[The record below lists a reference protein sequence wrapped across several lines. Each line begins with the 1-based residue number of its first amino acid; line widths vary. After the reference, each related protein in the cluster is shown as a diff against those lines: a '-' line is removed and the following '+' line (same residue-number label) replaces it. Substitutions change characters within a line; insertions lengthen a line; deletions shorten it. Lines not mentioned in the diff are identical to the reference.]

1 MCLWKTPS
9 ISTDVTARELTPSTE
24 SKEPNSPILG
34 GSDDWKNKNYGT
46 KSVQINKN
54 SSSSSDTVSNG
65 GWSL

>member
-9 ISTDVTARELTPSTE
+9 INTDVSARELTPSTE

-34 GSDDWKNKNYGT
+34 GSDDWKNTNYGT
-46 KSVQINKN
+46 KSVQVNRNKTSLN
-54 SSSSSDTVSNG
+54 DDTMNG